1 MKLSEFCIKRPVFA
15 TVINLLVVLMGIMAY
30 QKLTVREYPDITAPV
45 VSISTTY
52 PGASAEIVET
62 EVTRLIE
69 DAISGL
75 SGLDF
80 MQSSSSDSRSSITL
94 VFKSSQ
100 DIDAVTNDI
109 RDKVAV
115 IRNWLPED
123 ADEPTISKV
132 ESDSNAIAWLS
143 LSSDTHSLMQLS
155 ELVEQTIK
163 DKLENL
169 PGVAR
174 VFVVGARMPS
184 MQVRLD
190 PARLAAF
197 NMTVHDVTQAIE
209 SQNIALPSG
218 TIEGVTTEF
227 TIYSK
232 TDLQTEQEFKNII
245 LKEKS
250 GYLIKLEDVATI
262 EVAAR
267 NERFFARFNGK
278 PTVGLGLVK
287 QSTANPLDISKV
299 MHKVVPFIKEGLPQG
314 VDLVIAYDSTEIIKE
329 SISAV
334 QKTIIEAIVLVVLI
348 IFLFLRTISATLIP
362 IITIPIS
369 LLGGMLMIYAFGF
382 SINLLTLLALVLAI
396 GLVVDDAI
404 VVLENIYRH
413 IEEGMKPF
421 EAGIQGMREIGGPV
435 IAMTLSLA
443 AVFAPIAFM
452 DGKIGKLFTEFAVV
466 LAGCVFISGFTALT
480 LSPVM
485 SVMLLKKEEKHGKFY
500 NAIEFVL
507 SYITNKYKKSLIF
520 FLDKRYWI
528 VGLLFIVLG
537 ANVFLFKNLKSE
549 MTPIEDRGFAIT
561 MGMAKEGAMVGFTSK
576 YALEYEDVLNNIEEV
591 KDYFL
596 IIGYPN
602 VRQALAFCILKD
614 RQKRA
619 RTQFEVVD
627 NINQQLFGLPGLMSF
642 AINPPSSLADS
653 VLDGGLSVVI
663 EYPGSFDELKD
674 TVQKVMAKA
683 RENTKLFNLNTDLK
697 TNKPQ
702 IEIKVNRQ
710 KAAASGVSI
719 TEIGQTLQVLM
730 GGKVVTH
737 FQKGAKQYDVFV
749 QAEGAFR
756 QTLEDIYD
764 IKVQS
769 NNGLVPLANFV
780 EAKEVTVATS
790 LNHFNKLPSATIT
803 ASMAADYSMD
813 EAIAFFNKTIREVS
827 KVADVDYTGAT
838 RLYMESSASI
848 YYTFLI
854 ALLVIFLVLAAQ
866 FESFIQPFVI
876 MLSVPMAV
884 FGGLLTMHLHGG
896 SLNIY
901 SQIGFITLVGLIT
914 KHGILIVEFAKQLR
928 EKSVPLEEAIITAAS
943 LRFRPILMTTMATIC
958 GCIPLAMAVGAG
970 SESRAEIGWVIVG
983 GMAIGTVFTLYVVP
997 VVMRLLGRTN

>member
-1 MKLSEFCIKRPVFA
+1 MKLSEFCIKRPVFSV
-15 TVINLLVVLMGIMAY
+15 VINIMVVLVGILAY

-45 VSISTTY
+45 VSINTAY

-62 EVTRLIE
+62 EVTRIIE
-69 DAISGL
+69 DAISGVT
-75 SGLDF
+75 GLDF
-80 MQSSSSDSRSSITL
+80 LQSSSSDSSSSITL

-100 DIDAVTNDI
+100 DIDAVTNDV
-109 RDKVAV
+109 RDKVARV
-115 IRNWLPED
+115 RSVLPED
-123 ADEPTISKV
+123 ADDPTISKV

-143 LSSDTHSLMQLS
+143 LSSDEYSLMQLS

-163 DKLENL
+163 DKLEIL

-174 VFVVGARMPS
+174 VFIVGARMPS
-184 MQVRLD
+184 MQVKLD

-197 NMTVHDVTQAIE
+197 GMTVHDVTRAIQA
-209 SQNIALPSG
+209 QNLALPSG
-218 TIEGVTTEF
+218 TIEGETTEF

-232 TDLQTEQEFKNII
+232 TDLQTEQEFRNIV
-245 LKEKS
+245 LKEKA
-250 GYLIKLEDVATI
+250 GYLIKLEDVANI
-262 EVAAR
+262 EISAR
-267 NERFFARFNGK
+267 NKKFFARFNGK
-278 PTVGLGLVK
+278 PTLGLGLVK
-287 QSTANPLDISKV
+287 QSTANPLDISKI
-299 MHKVVPFIKEGLPQG
+299 MHNVVPSIKEGLPQG

-334 QKTIIEAIVLVVLI
+334 QKTIIEAVVLVVLI

-369 LLGGMLMIYAFGF
+369 LIGGMLMIYAFGF

-413 IEEGMKPF
+413 IEEGMEPL
-421 EAGIQGMREIGGPV
+421 EAGILGMREIAGPV
-435 IAMTLSLA
+435 VAMTLSLA

-485 SVMLLKKEEKHGKFY
+485 SVFLLKKEKKHGKIY
-500 NAIEFVL
+500 NAIESVL
-507 SYITNKYKKSLIF
+507 DYITRQYKQSLIF
-520 FLDKRYWI
+520 FLNKRYW
-528 VGLLFIVLG
+528 VMSLLMVVLG
-537 ANVFLFKNLKSE
+537 ANVVLFKGLKSE

-561 MGMAKEGAMVGFTSK
+561 MGMAKEGAVVDFTHR
-576 YALEYEDVLNNIEEV
+576 YALQYEDVLNNIDEI

-602 VRQALAFCILKD
+602 VRQAIAFCILKD

-642 AINPPSSLADS
+642 AINPPSSLSDN
-653 VLDGGLSVVI
+653 VLDGGLSIVLQ
-663 EYPGSFDELKD
+663 YPGSFDELKS
-674 TVQKVMAKA
+674 TVQKVLEKA
-683 RENTKLFNLNTDLK
+683 RENPKLFNLDTNLK

-702 IEIKVNRQ
+702 IELKVNRE

-719 TEIGQTLQVLM
+719 SEIGQTLQVLM

-749 QAEGAFR
+749 QSEDVFR
-756 QTLEDIYD
+756 YQLNDIYD
-764 IKVQS
+764 IKVKS
-769 NNGLVPLANFV
+769 NNGVVPLANFID
-780 EAKEVTVATS
+780 AKEVMVATS
-790 LNHFNKLPSATIT
+790 LHHFNKLPSATIT
-803 ASMAADYSMD
+803 ASMSADYSMD
-813 EAIAFFNKTIREVS
+813 EAIAYFNKTIREVS
-827 KVADVDYTGAT
+827 KVADIDYTGAT

-884 FGGLLTMHLHGG
+884 FGGLLTMHFHGG
-896 SLNIY
+896 SLNVY
-901 SQIGFITLVGLIT
+901 SQIGFITLIGLIT

-928 EKSVPLEEAIITAAS
+928 EKSVPLEEAIITASS
-943 LRFRPILMTTMATIC
+943 LRFRPILMTTMATVC
-958 GCIPLAMAVGAG
+958 GCIPLAVAIGAG

-983 GMAIGTVFTLYVVP
+983 GMTIGTIFTLYVVP
-997 VVMRLLGRTN
+997 VVMRLLGRTS